1 MLNGWDKIIK
11 ITGSVGL
18 VGLLIT
24 LLMKHF
30 FEPNI
35 LELLG
40 SEKVFYMIIALT
52 CALFVAL
59 IVAIKRPAQQS
70 PQPSSSTNNDNKRIN
85 VSYEKSTHN
94 GDNNF

>member
-1 MLNGWDKIIK
+1 MLKGWEKIIK

-18 VGLLIT
+18 VGLLFT
-24 LLMKHF
+24 LLMTHL
-30 FEPNI
+30 FEPKI

-52 CALFVAL
+52 CMLFIAL
-59 IVAIKRPAQQS
+59 ITAITRPAQQP
-70 PQPSSSTNNDNKRIN
+70 PQPSSSPSNDNKRIN
-85 VSYEKSTHN
+85 VSYEKSTHT